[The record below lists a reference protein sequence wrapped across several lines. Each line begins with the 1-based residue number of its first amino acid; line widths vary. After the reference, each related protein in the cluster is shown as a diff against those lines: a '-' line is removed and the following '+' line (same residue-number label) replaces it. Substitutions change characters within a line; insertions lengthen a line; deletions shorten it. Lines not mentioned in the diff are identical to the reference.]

1 MFFDELQ
8 LKFNEGKFVSTV
20 RQPDL
25 FAPSSLGTDACERLL
40 QELEPGKCFVF
51 LFESKVSFILSH
63 CWEMKKKRRDVL
75 MFVPVQSRHPL
86 STRLSSEPFCSVSH
100 CERPH
105 LILSL
110 S

>member
-1 MFFDELQ
+1 MLFDELQ

-63 CWEMKKKRRDVL
+63 CWEMKKKKKRCINVCSCSE
-75 MFVPVQSRHPL
+75 Q
-86 STRLSSEPFCSVSH
+86 TSSQH
-100 CERPH
+100 T
-105 LILSL
+105 SL
-110 S
+110 V